1 MSVTVREVKASPE
14 KSWSILAD
22 GWMYPLWVVGA
33 TRMRDVDDAWPAPG
47 SRLHHSAGV
56 WPLVVD
62 DTTEVLACEEPHRM
76 RLRARGWPA
85 GEADVDIR
93 LRGLDGGDR
102 TEITLEETASAG
114 PGSLVPE
121 PVENVLL
128 GWRNTESLLRL
139 AFLIEGR

>member
-1 MSVTVREVKASPE
+1 MSVTVRVVEASPE
-14 KSWSILAD
+14 KCWSILSD
-22 GWMYPLWVVGA
+22 GWLYPLWVVGA
-33 TRMRDVDDAWPAPG
+33 TRMRDVDDTWPAPG
-47 SRLHHSAGV
+47 SRLHHSSGV

-62 DTTEVLACEEPHRM
+62 DTTEVRACEEAHRLQ
-76 RLRARGWPA
+76 LRARGWPA

-93 LRGLDGGDR
+93 LRATGGGR
-102 TEITLEETASAG
+102 STEITLEETASAG

-139 AFLIEGR
+139 ALLIEGR